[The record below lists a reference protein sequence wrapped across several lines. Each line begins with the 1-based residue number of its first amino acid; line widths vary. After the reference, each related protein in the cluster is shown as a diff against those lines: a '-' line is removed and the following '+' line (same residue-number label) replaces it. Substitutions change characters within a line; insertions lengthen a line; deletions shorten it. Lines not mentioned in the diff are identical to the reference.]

1 MVSQQL
7 ERDVEHR
14 LADHGVRFTVGRR
27 RVLAAVAGADG
38 PRTATELHAD
48 LSGSVPLSSLYR
60 SLGVLAD
67 AGILSQHHGAEET
80 RYELAEWL
88 DEHHHHLVCVNC
100 GTVDDVTASP
110 EHEALVD
117 RLVAAFAASSDFAV
131 SGHRFE
137 IEGRCA
143 RCR

>member
-1 MVSQQL
+1 MSQQL

-14 LADHGVRFTVGRR
+14 LLEHGVRFTSGRR
-27 RVLAAVAGADG
+27 EVFAAVSSAAG
-38 PRTATELHAD
+38 PRTATELHSD
-48 LSGSVPLSSLYR
+48 LNGRVPLSSLYR
-60 SLGVLAD
+60 SLAVLAD
-67 AGILSQHHGAEET
+67 SGVLDQHHGAEET

-88 DEHHHHLVCVNC
+88 GEHHHHLVCTSC

-117 RLVAAFAASSDFAV
+117 RLVTTFAASSDFTV

-137 IEGRCA
+137 IEGLCSS
-143 RCR
+143 CR